1 MARKSKQQ
9 ENIFTPSGHQVDR
22 DLMKV
27 SVKVSPSL
35 QALIANQIDLIEML
49 EGKVAKN
56 PVLVEQHRVEVLQVE
71 EEIASAFSNYMQ
83 KKEKAR
89 DQRLKKKQ
97 LMNEG
102 KSLSDDEDTV
112 KAMAEEQPG
121 AKQQIRHQGDT
132 AVPFEVE
139 GGHESTGGGIYPDKP
154 VLDRKEIGEPVPDA
168 GDRLLEYNMHFDIEP
183 ANRGPGL
190 PSSRYINANR
200 PATATSGGVD
210 VRRVALGASIRA
222 LQSFL
227 GRELN
232 EDEIKFLE
240 IQVDNNLK

>member
-1 MARKSKQQ
+1 MVRKSKQQ

-49 EGKVAKN
+49 EGKAAKN

-71 EEIASAFSNYMQ
+71 EEIASAFSNYLQ

-89 DQRLKKKQ
+89 EQRLKKKQ
-97 LMNEG
+97 LVNEG
-102 KSLSDDEDTV
+102 KSLSDGEDSG
-112 KAMAEEQPG
+112 KAMVEEQPVV
-121 AKQQIRHQGDT
+121 QRQMRNQGDT
-132 AVPFEVE
+132 AVPFEIE
-139 GGHESTGGGIYPDKP
+139 GGTGGGIYTDKP
-154 VLDRKEIGEPVPDA
+154 VLDRKEVGEPVPDTA
-168 GDRLLEYNMHFDIEP
+168 DRLLEYDMHFDIEP
-183 ANRGPGL
+183 ASHGPGL
-190 PSSRYINANR
+190 PSSRYVNANR
-200 PATATSGGVD
+200 SAVATGGVD

-227 GRELN
+227 GRELS

-240 IQVDNNLK
+240 TQVDNNLK